1 MKSVRETRVQAA
13 KDSAGLSAN
22 HIYRSVIQSLATVGT
37 SGSIL
42 DFGAGTGTLSEML
55 CREDCFHSVTA
66 VDLVGFESAV
76 FKHEKLKWTFADLNE
91 PLPLPDASFDAIV
104 AAEVIEHLENPRFVV
119 RELFRLVAPGGTVI
133 ITTPNNEAFR
143 SFLSLAFRGHFIAF
157 VDQCYPAHITAL
169 LRRDL
174 ERICREVGFENVEFT
189 FTGHGAIPCF
199 TKWTWQKVSFGLL
212 DGVRFSDNLVCIA
225 RKPARK
231 QSPPV
236 ANQPM

>member
-1 MKSVRETRVQAA
+1 MNSFKEMRFKAA

-22 HIYRSVIQSLATVGT
+22 HIYESVIRALVTVGA
-37 SGSIL
+37 SGNIL

-55 CREDCFHSVTA
+55 CKADCFRSVAA

-76 FKHEKLKWTFADLNE
+76 FKHAKLQWTFADLNE
-91 PLPLPDASFDAIV
+91 PLPLPDAAFDAIV

-119 RELFRLVAPGGTVI
+119 RELSRLVAPGGVVI

-169 LRRDL
+169 LRKDL
-174 ERICREVGFENVEFT
+174 ERICREAGFEKVEFT

-225 RKPARK
+225 RKPARG

-236 ANQPM
+236 TNQPR